1 MTLLYVENLDVHH
14 GLLQAVHGFSVR
26 VEAGASVTVIGA
38 NGAGK
43 STLMRAVAGALPVT
57 SGAVRLDGHDITR
70 LPAHQRIGVGIA
82 LVPEGRRLF
91 KSLTLE
97 ENLIVGAYKARS
109 GPWNLDAVY
118 DMFPWMPSRRGQ
130 NSRLLSGGEQQAVAI
145 GRALM
150 SNPRI
155 LLIDELSLGLAP
167 IVVKQIYASL
177 PRIVENGC
185 AILFVE
191 QDVTQALATAD
202 YVVCLLEGRTMLTG
216 RPADL
221 HRRDVE
227 TAYFGNSVA
236 PQGGG

>member
-1 MTLLYVENLDVHH
+1 MTLLSVEDLDVHH
-14 GLLQAVHGFSVR
+14 GLLKAVSGFNVQ
-26 VEAGASVTVIGA
+26 VQEGGVVAVIGA

-57 SGAVRLDGHDITR
+57 SGSIRVDGEDVTR
-70 LPAHQRIGVGIA
+70 RPAHQRISQGIA

-97 ENLIVGAYKARS
+97 ENLLTGAYKARS
-109 GPWNLDAVY
+109 GPWNVGAIFDL
-118 DMFPWMPSRRGQ
+118 FEWMPARRNQ

-167 IVVKQIYASL
+167 IVVQMIYKSL
-177 PRIVENGC
+177 PRILENGC
-185 AILFVE
+185 AVLFVE
-191 QDVTQALATAD
+191 QDVTQALAVAD
-202 YVVCLLEGRTMLTG
+202 EVVCLLEGRTMLAG

-221 HRRDVE
+221 NRRDIE
-227 TAYFGNSVA
+227 TAYFGESA
-236 PQGGG
+236 ATQGRH